1 MTTPPFSVEARRET
15 GYLLRMLQDGEALG
29 MLRSRP
35 MPSIGPGCHELRI
48 LDAGHSWRL
57 IYGVTP
63 AAILVLAVFAKTTP
77 ATPRHIIG
85 FARQTLRRFLDDL
98 ER

>member
-1 MTTPPFSVEARRET
+1 
-15 GYLLRMLQDGEALG
+15 
-29 MLRSRP
+29 

-48 LDAGHSWRL
+48 PDESHSWRL

-63 AAILVLAVFAKTTP
+63 AAILIWAVFAKTTP
-77 ATPRHIIG
+77 TTPKHIIE
-85 FARQTLRRFLDDL
+85 FTQQTLRRFLEDL